1 MSESAFVL
9 DNSVLSAFSGSG
21 WFESIAFWSDTH
33 ELVTSARVWENEYVP
48 HHDRAEAPDWLS
60 IEEANLNELVIERS
74 VRLGDADYSL
84 IRLTEDRSDCTL
96 VTNDKRVL
104 TKAEENDLDNM
115 WGSKF
120 LKETFEQ
127 CGISRERYQA
137 GLSSYFEDVPI
148 SSEVRQVLRD
158 AEKL

>member
-9 DNSVLSAFSGSG
+9 DNSVLSAFTGSG

-33 ELVTSARVWENEYVP
+33 ELVTSERIWENEYVP
-48 HHDRAEAPDWLS
+48 HHDRTVAPDWLS
-60 IEEANLNELVIERS
+60 VEEANLNELVTERS

-84 IRLTEDRSDCTL
+84 IRLTEERSDCVL
-96 VTNDKRVL
+96 VTNDKRIL
-104 TKAEENDLDNM
+104 TKAEENDLGNM

-127 CGISRERYQA
+127 CGISREDYQDGFSRYV
-137 GLSSYFEDVPI
+137 EDVPI
-148 SSEVRQVLRD
+148 NSEVRQVLRE